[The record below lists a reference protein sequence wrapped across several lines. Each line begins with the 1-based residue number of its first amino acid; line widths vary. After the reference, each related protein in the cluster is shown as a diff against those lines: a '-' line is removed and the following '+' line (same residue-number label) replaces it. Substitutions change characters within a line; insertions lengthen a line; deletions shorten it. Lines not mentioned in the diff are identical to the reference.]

1 MPSGASSC
9 MVGSYTNKEAM
20 VIGSRVHRPALCA
33 SCSDVFWG
41 LPHNSMCSRCKE
53 AREIRAAFGHGDQAD
68 RWIAMLYP
76 SVLLQESRIEQRT
89 ELMFSRL
96 GASGRTEVEALINE
110 FSDS

>member
-1 MPSGASSC
+1 
-9 MVGSYTNKEAM
+9 
-20 VIGSRVHRPALCA
+20 
-33 SCSDVFWG
+33 
-41 LPHNSMCSRCKE
+41 
-53 AREIRAAFGHGDQAD
+53 
-68 RWIAMLYP
+68 MLYP